1 MCGFLILAKC
11 VYFISHLAEMKF
23 CFSRN
28 RRKAPDVRRNKNPQS
43 FHCEI
48 YDDSGFLSVK
58 RRLSSNRKIFGINV
72 YLNTRKNRNIRPGFY
87 RQETSSA
94 RIFFMCNTVIGFF
107 V

>member
-72 YLNTRKNRNIRPGFY
+72 YLNTRKKQIFDQEFAQVEHLLRRLSSGFSSCVIR
-87 RQETSSA
+87 
-94 RIFFMCNTVIGFF
+94 
-107 V
+107 